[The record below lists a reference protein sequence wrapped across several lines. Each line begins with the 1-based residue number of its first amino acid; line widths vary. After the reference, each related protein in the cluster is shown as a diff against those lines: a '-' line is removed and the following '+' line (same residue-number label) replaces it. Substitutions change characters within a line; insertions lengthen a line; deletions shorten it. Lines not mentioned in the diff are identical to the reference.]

1 MVENT
6 EIVFGYFDKIIVI
19 SYFKSCTVVHCTTEG
34 SNRRCGGQG
43 DLLSGS
49 MGVFFHW
56 ADMAFKKMSKDE
68 RYLCS
73 SMLITKSVFNRQ
85 DLSLKNRIFE
95 TRKDRSMMKT
105 SRIELE
111 V

>member
-1 MVENT
+1 MF
-6 EIVFGYFDKIIVI
+6 FGYFGKKTG
-19 SYFKSCTVVHCTTEG
+19 YFYSCAVVHCTTEG

-73 SMLITKSVFNRQ
+73 IMQITKFFNCQ
-85 DLSLKNRIFE
+85 DSKRFRSRKNRL
-95 TRKDRSMMKT
+95 MMKE
-105 SRIELE
+105 S
-111 V
+111 VN

>member
-1 MVENT
+1 M
-6 EIVFGYFDKIIVI
+6 
-19 SYFKSCTVVHCTTEG
+19 VHCTTEG

-68 RYLCS
+68 RFLCS
-73 SMLITKSVFNRQ
+73 SMLISKFIINRQ
-85 DLSLKNRIFE
+85 DLSHKNEFLKLIRI
-95 TRKDRSMMKT
+95 DQ
-105 SRIELE
+105 
-111 V
+111 

>member
-6 EIVFGYFDKIIVI
+6 EMVFDYFDKMFAI
-19 SYFKSCTVVHCTTEG
+19 SCFYSCAVVHCTTEG

-68 RYLCS
+68 RYLCL
-73 SMLITKSVFNRQ
+73 SMLIPNLSSIIKISV
-85 DLSLKNRIFE
+85 LKNEFLKVVRI
-95 TRKDRSMMKT
+95 DH
-105 SRIELE
+105 
-111 V
+111 

>member
-1 MVENT
+1 VENT
-6 EIVFGYFDKIIVI
+6 ERVFDYFDKIIAI
-19 SYFKSCTVVHCTTEG
+19 IYFYSCAVVHCTTEG

-56 ADMAFKKMSKDE
+56 ADTAFKKMSKDE

-73 SMLITKSVFNRQ
+73 LMLITKFVINRQ
-85 DLSLKNRIFE
+85 DLCLKKRILE
-95 TRKDRSMMKT
+95 SHKDRSMMKKPG
-105 SRIELE
+105 IELE

>member
-1 MVENT
+1 M
-6 EIVFGYFDKIIVI
+6 
-19 SYFKSCTVVHCTTEG
+19 VHCTTEG

-73 SMLITKSVFNRQ
+73 YMLITKFVINHQ
-85 DLSLKNRIFE
+85 DLSLNKRIFE
-95 TRKDRSMMKT
+95 TRKNRSMMKK
-105 SRIELE
+105 SRTELE
-111 V
+111 I

>member
-1 MVENT
+1 M
-6 EIVFGYFDKIIVI
+6 
-19 SYFKSCTVVHCTTEG
+19 VHCTTEG

-68 RYLCS
+68 RYLCFS
-73 SMLITKSVFNRQ
+73 VLIAKCVINRQ
-85 DLSLKNRIFE
+85 DFSLKIQIL
-95 TRKDRSMMKT
+95 TRRKNRSMK
-105 SRIELE
+105 
-111 V
+111 VW